1 MKSASPIRLGVSSC
15 LLGQKVRYDG
25 GHKRDAFLT
34 DLLARFVEFV
44 PVCPELELG
53 LGVPRES
60 IHLVRRDGEVR
71 LVSVKTDKDLTREM
85 RRWAARRLDPLEGLD
100 LAGFVFKKDSPSCGL
115 ERVRV
120 HGGAGVD
127 KSGVGL
133 FAAAVRERW
142 PLLPVE
148 EEGRLNDPRLR
159 ENFVE
164 RVFAHHRWSAFREA
178 ARKAGDLVRFHTD
191 EKLLLMAHE
200 PGGYAVLGRLV
211 AGAKGRFAATLADY
225 GALFMKTLATPTT
238 TRRHVNVLQHA
249 VGYFRGVAGE
259 SERSEL
265 ARSVEDY
272 RRGLCPLIAPITLL
286 RSLVRVHRIAYLSGQ
301 TYLHPHPKEL
311 LIRNHI

>member
-71 LVSVKTDKDLTREM
+71 LVSVKTDKDLTQDM
-85 RRWAARRLDPLEGLD
+85 RRWAARRLESLEKQG
-100 LAGFVFKKDSPSCGL
+100 LAGFIFKKDSPSCGL

-127 KSGVGL
+127 KSGAGL

-164 RVFAHHRWSAFREA
+164 RVFAHHRWSAFRET

-191 EKLLLMAHE
+191 EKMLLMAHE
-200 PGGYAVLGRLV
+200 PGGYPALGRLV
-211 AGAKGRFAATLADY
+211 AGAKGRFAAALADY
-225 GALFMKTLATPTT
+225 GALFMKTLATPMT

-265 ARSVEDY
+265 ARCVEDY

-286 RSLVRVHRIAYLSGQ
+286 RSLVRVHGIAYLAGQ

-311 LIRNHI
+311 MIRNHV